1 MGGNALEYVVYYS
14 NGDVKILPFES
25 KWALTSFLHNEG
37 DHVVEAK
44 RFFRDEQH
52 EEDYVR

>member
-25 KWALTSFLHNEG
+25 KWALASFLHNEG